1 MIFTK
6 LFGNCLTDQLKDGK
20 TLAYAAGELNTPMQ
34 NQDRKSAFLKM
45 KKGCCEGGTPSC
57 GLFKPP
63 TEGPDGLM
71 ASLLRMSMS
80 TTNCCSILFCVWMY
94 SKYIVLNIDIYSSV
108 KIYITMDTELFETL
122 CVSQKQND
130 VQCMGT
136 GPQKSGQAEP
146 KKSIVT
152 IHFVGNKYLLA
163 KIVL

>member
-1 MIFTK
+1 MIFTN
-6 LFGNCLTDQLKDGK
+6 LFGNCLPDPVEGSRDTCIYSAD
-20 TLAYAAGELNTPMQ
+20 ALNTPMW
-34 NQDRKSAFLKM
+34 NQDRKWAFLNL
-45 KKGCCEGGTPSC
+45 KKGCCDDGTPSC

-71 ASLLRMSMS
+71 ASLLHVSTS

-136 GPQKSGQAEP
+136 GPRRSRRQAEP
-146 KKSIVT
+146 KK
-152 IHFVGNKYLLA
+152 
-163 KIVL
+163 VL

>member
-1 MIFTK
+1 
-6 LFGNCLTDQLKDGK
+6 
-20 TLAYAAGELNTPMQ
+20 
-34 NQDRKSAFLKM
+34 M

-80 TTNCCSILFCVWMY
+80 TTNCCSIMFCVWMY

-130 VQCMGT
+130 VQCIGT
-136 GPQKSGQAEP
+136 
-146 KKSIVT
+146 
-152 IHFVGNKYLLA
+152 
-163 KIVL
+163 